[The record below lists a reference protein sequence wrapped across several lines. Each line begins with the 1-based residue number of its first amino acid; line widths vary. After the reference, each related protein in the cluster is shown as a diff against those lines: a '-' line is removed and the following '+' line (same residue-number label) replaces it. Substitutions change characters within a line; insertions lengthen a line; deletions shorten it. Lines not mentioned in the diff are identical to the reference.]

1 MNEEGFFF
9 KEHSEYG
16 ENSTSFKEN
25 NWSPQYKL
33 KLISKHEEFHS
44 YSNDNSDSPNIP
56 TFKVNGENEKFYKY
70 IIGEGS
76 ISQFDKNK
84 ENENNNKNNS
94 TRENSNENK
103 ESNIEKV
110 SQNLNIEEE
119 VKREKTP
126 KFRTKITTSSKPSY
140 WRFDYAKKYWKS
152 KITQNLIDCINEK
165 ISNSDLPIEY
175 KNKIHKPNSLLFTA
189 NVKESDNCDFLEK
202 DNRAILTFGK
212 ENNEKQKHNDD
223 NISEIYEYFEKIGY
237 NNLSDKMLNIKN
249 LLEMTYEEYIKTFYE
264 SDEFTSFKNEER
276 TRFYDEGTKKQEG
289 FTISENL
296 GLIKI
301 FRRKRKREHNN

>member
-1 MNEEGFFF
+1 MENWFYNEEDYLTDNMNEEGFFF
-9 KEHSEYG
+9 KEHSEYC

-56 TFKVNGENEKFYKY
+56 TFKVNGENENLCKY
-70 IIGEGS
+70 NNGEDS
-76 ISQFDKNK
+76 TSQFDKNK
-84 ENENNNKNNS
+84 ENENNKNNNS

-126 KFRTKITTSSKPSY
+126 KFRTKITTSNKPSY

-175 KNKIHKPNSLLFTA
+175 KNKIS
-189 NVKESDNCDFLEK
+189 
-202 DNRAILTFGK
+202 
-212 ENNEKQKHNDD
+212 
-223 NISEIYEYFEKIGY
+223 
-237 NNLSDKMLNIKN
+237 
-249 LLEMTYEEYIKTFYE
+249 
-264 SDEFTSFKNEER
+264 
-276 TRFYDEGTKKQEG
+276 
-289 FTISENL
+289 
-296 GLIKI
+296 
-301 FRRKRKREHNN
+301 